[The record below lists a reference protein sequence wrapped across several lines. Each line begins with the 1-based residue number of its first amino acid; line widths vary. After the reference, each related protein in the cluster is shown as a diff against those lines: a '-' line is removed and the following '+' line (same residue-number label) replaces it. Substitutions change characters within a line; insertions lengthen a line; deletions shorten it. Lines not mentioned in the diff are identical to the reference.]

1 MARRSDHSREEL
13 KQISL
18 TACRDIVSEGGLS
31 KLKMRKV
38 AERIGYTVGTLYLV
52 FKNLDDMV
60 EQLNGQTLQGLF
72 EHCAVEPQSGDP
84 AKTLKKL
91 ANFFNDFVRLEEN
104 LWEAVMLHRF
114 SPDYVRSPEYE
125 QKAGQLLGLIA
136 AAIAPYYAPQDKE
149 MLIHDARVLWASLY
163 GIYALHVSNRQAEIE
178 NIEAMTDTMVDFF
191 IAAKTRMSSK

>member
-18 TACRDIVSEGGLS
+18 AACRDIVSDGGLS

-60 EQLNGQTLQGLF
+60 EQLNGETLQELF
-72 EHCAVEPQSGDP
+72 EHCVGEPPSSDP

-91 ANFFNDFVRLEEN
+91 ANLFNEFVLFEKN
-104 LWEAVMLHRF
+104 LWEAVMLHR
-114 SPDYVRSPEYE
+114 DHVRSPEYA
-125 QKAGQLLGLIA
+125 QKVAQVLGLIT
-136 AAIAPYYAPQDKE
+136 AAIAPYYAPQNKAL
-149 MLIHDARVLWASLY
+149 LIHDTRVLWASLY
-163 GIYALHVSNRQAEIE
+163 GIYALHVSNRNAEIE
-178 NIEAMTDTMVDFF
+178 SIETMTDSVVEFF
-191 IAAKTRMSSK
+191 VAAKTVATSK